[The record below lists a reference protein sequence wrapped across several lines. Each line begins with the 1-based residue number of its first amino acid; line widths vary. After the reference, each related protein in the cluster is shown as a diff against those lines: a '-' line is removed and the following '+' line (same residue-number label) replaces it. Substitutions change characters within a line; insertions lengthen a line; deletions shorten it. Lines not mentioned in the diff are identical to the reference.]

1 MRNLFAISS
10 LLVTALTAAC
20 DGASSHPKATT
31 DGGLSDG
38 AVGAGK
44 DTAGAPVGDA
54 KSTGADAR
62 TADLSDASGAGGG
75 GGRTVVSSGGAAGS
89 TASSASGGAEGS
101 DGPPSKGGTSP
112 PDGEVATGGTGGA
125 GIAGTTSAAG
135 TSGSAGITSAAGT
148 SGSAGKTTT
157 AGTSGSAG
165 SSGTAGKTAIAGASG
180 SAGKTATAGASGSAG
195 SSGSGGSTGIVT
207 SADNVAEV
215 SVDIGLPNINYLN
228 GLFLTVTICVPGT
241 SQCQT
246 VDHVLVDTGSTGL
259 RVLKSV
265 LTLSLP
271 AWTED
276 SGVALAECFQF
287 VSGYTWGPLRSADL
301 KIAGEQANGLAM
313 QVIEESTYPVPSGC
327 TGTDNST
334 TNTLRANGIIGISA
348 LLQDCGSY
356 CAATPG
362 RTSANPGMYYAC
374 SSAKKG
380 GCVVAAVPLA
390 KQVLNPVSVFSQDNN
405 GTIIELPTIST
416 DGAPSVTGA
425 LVFGI
430 GTRDNNG
437 LGQAT
442 VLQLDSFDEL
452 LTKYPTTGKISLAFI
467 DSGSNALFFATSG
480 STRIATCARPNSG
493 FYCPS
498 STQSLSAAIQDAS
511 GLATVNVDFS
521 IANAATL
528 FSHVNNVAYAN
539 LGGTSAVGGAF
550 DWGLPF
556 FFGRNVFTAVE
567 GQSTPA
573 GAGPFVAF

>member
-1 MRNLFAISS
+1 MRNLFAIVGLS
-10 LLVTALTAAC
+10 VTALTTAC
-20 DGASSHPKATT
+20 SASSHPTT
-31 DGGLSDG
+31 NADRDSGGMSDG
-38 AVGAGK
+38 AAKSDGVAGAK
-44 DTAGAPVGDA
+44 NDTAYGPDSVGDVKA
-54 KSTGADAR
+54 SGVDAGTAADVSSTGGR
-62 TADLSDASGAGGG
+62 IVVGTGG
-75 GGRTVVSSGGAAGS
+75 SGGAAGS
-89 TASSASGGAEGS
+89 DALAAAGGAEGS
-101 DGPPSKGGTSP
+101 DGPPAKGGTSP
-112 PDGEVATGGTGGA
+112 PDGSVTTGGTGGA
-125 GIAGTTSAAG
+125 GIAGITSAAG
-135 TSGSAGITSAAGT
+135 TTSSAGITSAAGT
-148 SGSAGKTTT
+148 SGSAGKITT
-157 AGTSGSAG
+157 AG
-165 SSGTAGKTAIAGASG
+165 SSGTAGKTA
-180 SAGKTATAGASGSAG
+180 SAGSSGTAG

-271 AWTED
+271 AWTDD

-287 VSGYTWGPLRSADL
+287 VSGYTWGPLHSADL

-334 TNTLRANGIIGISA
+334 AKTLRANGIIGISA

-380 GCVVAAVPLA
+380 GCVVAAVSTA
-390 KQVLNPVSVFSQDNN
+390 KQLVNPVSVFSQDNN
-405 GTIIELPTIST
+405 GTIIELPTISA

-442 VLQLDSFDEL
+442 ALQLDSFGEL
-452 LTKYPTTGKISLAFI
+452 LTKYPTSGKTSSAFI

-480 STRIATCARPNSG
+480 STRIATCAKPNSG

-498 STQSLSAAIQDAS
+498 SIQSLSATIQDAG
-511 GLATVNVDFS
+511 GLATVTVNFS
-521 IANAATL
+521 IANAVTL
-528 FSHVNNVAYAN
+528 FSHVDNVAYDN

>member
-1 MRNLFAISS
+1 MRKLFAIVGLSA
-10 LLVTALTAAC
+10 TALTAAC
-20 DGASSHPKATT
+20 GASSHPTT
-31 DGGLSDG
+31 NAARDSGGMSDG
-38 AVGAGK
+38 AAKSDGVAGAK
-44 DTAGAPVGDA
+44 NDTAYGPDSVGDVKA
-54 KSTGADAR
+54 FGVDAGTIADVSSTGGR
-62 TADLSDASGAGGG
+62 IVVGTGG
-75 GGRTVVSSGGAAGS
+75 SGGAAGS
-89 TASSASGGAEGS
+89 DALAPAGGADRS
-101 DGPPSKGGTSP
+101 DGPPAKGGSSP
-112 PDGEVATGGTGGA
+112 PDGPVATGGTGGA
-125 GIAGTTSAAG
+125 GVAGTTSAAG
-135 TSGSAGITSAAGT
+135 TTSSAGITSAAGT

-157 AGTSGSAG
+157 AG
-165 SSGTAGKTAIAGASG
+165 SSGTAGKTA
-180 SAGKTATAGASGSAG
+180 SAGSSGTAG
-195 SSGSGGSTGIVT
+195 SSGSGGSTGIAT

-215 SVDIGLPNINYLN
+215 SVDIGLPNISYLN

-271 AWTED
+271 AWTDD

-334 TNTLRANGIIGISA
+334 AKTLRANGIIGISA

-380 GCVVAAVPLA
+380 GCVVAAVPTA
-390 KQVLNPVSVFSQDNN
+390 KQLVNPVSVFSQDNN
-405 GTIIELPTIST
+405 GTIIELPTISA

-442 VLQLDSFDEL
+442 ALQLDSFGEL
-452 LTKYPTTGKISLAFI
+452 LTKYPTSGKTSSAFI

-480 STRIATCARPNSG
+480 STRITTCAKPNSG

-498 STQSLSAAIQDAS
+498 STQNLSATIQDAG
-511 GLATVNVDFS
+511 GLATVTVNFS
-521 IANAATL
+521 IANALTL
-528 FSHVNNVAYAN
+528 FSHVDDVAYDN

-556 FFGRNVFTAVE
+556 YFGRNVFTAVE